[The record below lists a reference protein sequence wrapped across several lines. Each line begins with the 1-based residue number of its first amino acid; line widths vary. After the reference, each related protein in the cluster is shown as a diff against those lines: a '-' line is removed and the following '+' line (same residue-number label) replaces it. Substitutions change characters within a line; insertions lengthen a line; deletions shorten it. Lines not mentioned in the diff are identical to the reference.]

1 MSCYLIKGKGKGWR
15 YDFTLN
21 GERYTETW
29 FKTKKEARKAEAEKR
44 KELSKPVEKTPTDMA
59 FLDLVNKRLDHVKA
73 YNSYRHYQEYMYMAK
88 RWVKRWGKLNCSEI
102 SSDYIEKFILQR
114 SRISAFTANKDIRY
128 LRATFNFGMKKK
140 LLDKNPTQGID
151 FLPVEKR
158 LKYIPP
164 ATDIDKVIMAADE
177 DASDYL
183 WAIRETMARVSEIN
197 RLTWDDVD
205 LLSRQVTLYTRKK
218 KGGHLTPRRVPMTNK
233 LYDILKRRDKMR
245 AIDKPWVFWHR
256 YKSQSKGI
264 MVEGSFI
271 HRKNLMK
278 GLCKKAGVR
287 HFGFHALRHV
297 GASVMD
303 SNNVP
308 IIAIQ
313 KILGHENRATTEIYL
328 QGIGDFE
335 RKAMAVYEAARE
347 KSHTDSHTDE
357 KRDST

>member
-1 MSCYLIKGKGKGWR
+1 MSCYLIKGKGWR

-21 GERYTETW
+21 GQRHTATW
-29 FKTKKEARKAEAEKR
+29 FKTKKEVKRAEAKR
-44 KELSKPVEKTPTDMA
+44 REELSKPAEKTSTDMA
-59 FLDLVNKRLDHVKA
+59 FLNLVNKRLDHVKA
-73 YNSYRHYQEYMYMAK
+73 YNSLRHYQEYQYMAK
-88 RWVKRWGKLNCSEI
+88 RWVKRWCKFNCSEI
-102 SSDYIEKFILQR
+102 SPEDIERFILQR
-114 SRISAFTANKDIRY
+114 SKVSACTANKEIRY

-140 LLDKNPTQGID
+140 LLDTNPTAGID

-164 ATDIDKVIMAADE
+164 AVDIDKVIMMADA
-177 DASDYL
+177 DTRDYL

-205 LLSRQVTLYTRKK
+205 LVSRQVTLYTRKK

-233 LYDILKRRDKMR
+233 LYDILARRNEKRDN
-245 AIDKPWVFWHR
+245 DKPWVFWHR
-256 YKSQSKGI
+256 YKDRNKSI
-264 MVEGSFI
+264 MVVGSFT

-278 GLCKKAGVR
+278 GLCKKAGAR
-287 HFGFHALRHV
+287 HFGFHALRHA

-303 SNNVP
+303 NNNVP

-335 RKAMAVYEAARE
+335 KEAMVVYEAARE
-347 KSHTDSHTDE
+347 KSHTDSHT
-357 KRDST
+357 